1 MSDERLRELERRWKR
16 HRRQEDGVE
25 WARELLRQGVVAGYM
40 VRFADMWAPG
50 SRWRLWR
57 QIEYRQHLVVKFAGD
72 SPTLTEVRAVRQLDR
87 TYGALPAREALAHL
101 RGLAQ
106 LDLGEDSGLIVRRL
120 YEHAKVL
127 GLDAVLEDRSR
138 TEILP
143 IGEGEDEPRRF
154 CDPGIEEEIVLRML
168 ASGIEVTQEVIVD

>member
-127 GLDAVLEDRSR
+127 GLDAVLEALERNADVVRSL
-138 TEILP
+138 TEYFRIK
-143 IGEGEDEPRRF
+143 F
-154 CDPGIEEEIVLRML
+154 DPGIDGLDSENVCDKRKDL
-168 ASGIEVTQEVIVD
+168 IERS